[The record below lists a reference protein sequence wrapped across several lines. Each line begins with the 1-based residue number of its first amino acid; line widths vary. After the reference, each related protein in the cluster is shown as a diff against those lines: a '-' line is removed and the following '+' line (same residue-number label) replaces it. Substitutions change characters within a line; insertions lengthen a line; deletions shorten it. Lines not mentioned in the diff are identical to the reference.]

1 LVSAFRFVDGLEV
14 GQEFV
19 GVVVALGLLDGQE
32 RVERLLVCHHP
43 HHLVRQQYRERHAQV
58 NRVYLDEPKTVAH
71 AHSVLPNEHFV
82 YGRQHSLAVH
92 RYRQSDSRCVALRP
106 IRKTVHNGL

>member
-1 LVSAFRFVDGLEV
+1 VDGLEV

-19 GVVVALGLLDGQE
+19 GVVVALGLLGGQE
-32 RVERLLVCHHP
+32 RVERLLVCHHH

-58 NRVYLDEPKTVAH
+58 SRVYLDEPKTVAH

-82 YGRQHSLAVH
+82 YGRQHFLAVH
-92 RYRQSDSRCVALRP
+92 QYLLSGLRYASRHP